1 MPKFDGTGPKGA
13 GPMTGK
19 RRGCCILKIPDTP
32 EEPVTGFAG
41 ESGRPVRF
49 LMDKKRPDIRIE
61 ALEDC
66 SFLFKKDI
74 D

>member
-1 MPKFDGTGPKGA
+1 MPKLDGTGPKGA

-19 RRGCCILKIPDTP
+19 SRGCCILKIPDTP

-49 LMDKKRPDIRIE
+49 LIEKKRPDIGIE

-66 SFLFKKDI
+66 GFLFEKDA
-74 D
+74 